1 MAAHELRWFG
11 PLPDKGRF
19 DHHPPGAPRDHEPD
33 YGIAYLACDDPG
45 STRPHELVAQATSVP
60 GNPLE
65 VAVAEAAQGGRELIV
80 ADGLTLSVLELTEP
94 LRVLDVRGRFA
105 QQTRAGTHLSTAPH
119 PQTQRWAR
127 RIHNQYR
134 DLAGVL
140 YAPSTGGPRSQSP
153 CSNARRRG
161 SRTPVCNCH
170 AASTTR
176 SAGISPASP
185 PTLSTPTSSRRSHA
199 RRLGSSPCTG
209 RSGQQGKRA
218 LGERIEQLQLLRAVS
233 IAARTG
239 GPGGM
244 GRRRTRGSVRA
255 ASHPLNSVVESAL
268 MTGQR
273 RGRHLPGCSSACV
286 PLSGGLRCQ
295 DRAVTSSRYG
305 RDAPGSGAGAVDLGE
320 QDPLAVGRP
329 TRLRRSGLTR
339 PECVRRRPLPYSGT
353 PQPQVTNGSPVI
365 LRAARRSARAGRAAG
380 LALRR
385 RGPRA
390 SARGCRLWPPGSAPA
405 AAGPLR

>member
-19 DHHPPGAPRDHEPD
+19 DHHPPA
-33 YGIAYLACDDPG
+33 
-45 STRPHELVAQATSVP
+45 RPAITSPTTASRTSPATTP
-60 GNPLE
+60 
-65 VAVAEAAQGGRELIV
+65 AARGPTSFRPSDVRSWKPVRGGR
-80 ADGLTLSVLELTEP
+80 
-94 LRVLDVRGRFA
+94 RRGRA
-105 QQTRAGTHLSTAPH
+105 RRPRAHRRRRAH
-119 PQTQRWAR
+119 PQRPRTHRAIARAR
-127 RIHNQYR
+127 RARPVRAADPRRH
-134 DLAGVL
+134 
-140 YAPSTGGPRSQSP
+140 APVHRPAPADATVGTQDPRPVPRSRRCALRPLDGGGPRSQSP

-239 GPGGM
+239 GPGGK

-255 ASHPLNSVVESAL
+255 ASHPLNSVFESAL

-305 RDAPGSGAGAVDLGE
+305 RDALGSDAGAVDLGE